1 MASLIDHNGVALV
14 LKMTIQEP
22 RKEVEHQLHPL
33 PNVESIFAMEARRI
47 NLTMSKQLRHRH
59 SLNTSPPNMI
69 S

>member
-33 PNVESIFAMEARRI
+33 PHVESIFAMEARRI
-47 NLTMSKQLRHRH
+47 NLTMSKQL
-59 SLNTSPPNMI
+59 
-69 S
+69 